1 MKYYLKTDELHWSAT
16 LDKKYPTESQKNDSE
31 NFVPGFIRCRR
42 HRCIIQI
49 SPKFVE
55 HANEAI
61 GLRLKFEKKIEKVS
75 RKKSLE
81 SFFSANRVEEETQKR
96 KFKSER
102 EKERKKTFLLKVQ
115 AKKKSRKLFVEINNV
130 SWICIKIFAFWQAS
144 NRTK

>member
-1 MKYYLKTDELHWSAT
+1 MKYYLTTDELHWSAT

-31 NFVPGFIRCRR
+31 SFVSGFIRRRR

-81 SFFSANRVEEETQKR
+81 SFFFCKQSRRRNSK
-96 KFKSER
+96 
-102 EKERKKTFLLKVQ
+102 KE
-115 AKKKSRKLFVEINNV
+115 I
-130 SWICIKIFAFWQAS
+130 
-144 NRTK
+144 